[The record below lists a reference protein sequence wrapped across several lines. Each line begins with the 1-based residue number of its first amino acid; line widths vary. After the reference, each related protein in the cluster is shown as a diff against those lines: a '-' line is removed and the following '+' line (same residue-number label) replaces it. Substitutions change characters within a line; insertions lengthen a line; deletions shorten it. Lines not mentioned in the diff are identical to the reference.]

1 VSDASRRA
9 WIQQAT
15 GLAAWG
21 ALAALAGAGEAL
33 AQGDARG
40 RAWWRA
46 FAQRCAAAR
55 AGGVAPTA
63 WQQDVEAVF
72 REVSA
77 PWLMASLPVARF
89 EAGARLGPRRG
100 PRVEELAAPTGLT
113 ATEGTAC
120 RRRLFAL
127 GAGRAV
133 VPHGHTSLASAFVLL
148 RGSVRV
154 THFDRRPGEAGTS
167 IVTPTIDR
175 VLRPGDCSTISDER
189 DNVHWLR
196 AGEAPALL
204 LNVSV
209 EVPSSGRFGDAPRG
223 RVYLDVSG
231 TARAD
236 GTTRARHLSYAEA
249 TARFG

>member
-1 VSDASRRA
+1 VSETSRRA

-15 GLAAWG
+15 GLAVWG
-21 ALAALAGAGEAL
+21 ALAALGGAGEAL
-33 AQGDARG
+33 AQGDPRR

-46 FAQRCAAAR
+46 FARLCVNAR
-55 AGGVAPTA
+55 AGSVAPTA
-63 WQQDVEAVF
+63 WQADVEAVF

-77 PWLMASLPVARF
+77 PWLMASLPTARF
-89 EAGARLGPRRG
+89 EAGARAGPRRG
-100 PRVEELAAPTGLT
+100 PRVAELAAPTGL
-113 ATEGTAC
+113 AAREGAAF

-133 VPHGHTSLASAFVLL
+133 APHGHTSLASAFVLL

-154 THFDRRPGEAGTS
+154 THFDRRPGGAGAS

-175 VLRPGDCSTISDER
+175 EFAPGDGSTVSDER

-209 EVPSSGRFGDAPRG
+209 EVPPSGRFGAARTG
-223 RVYLDVSG
+223 RVYLDLTGG
-231 TARAD
+231 TFGDGRALV
-236 GTTRARHLSYAEA
+236 RHISYAEA